1 MKESKKPLLEK
12 YILIDNYTDYVYG
25 RVNKED
31 TLDELRSTGEFEKMI
46 RKFSINEIKR
56 KIKGCLDISR
66 TGKLAQIH
74 PSLIQILDR
83 YDSNKNWKETSLKAQ
98 YSKLEESI
106 NKAISQI
113 SPSNWYKVDKIDLT
127 NRSIRIT
134 VENDWRHFEI
144 HYYYRDNRIG
154 DCTIDIPSN
163 VLYFYHETDNADQ
176 STLELT
182 SFSTKQNKSVMQV
195 MSGVLYLY
203 NNKYILEEICQAL
216 HIYEMEK
223 ERIEAIYEDK
233 NDEITTDGTA
243 ILEAAARQAYND
255 GKLSV

>member
-12 YILIDNYTDYVYG
+12 YILIDNYSDYVYG
-25 RVNKED
+25 HLRKED
-31 TLDELRSTGEFEKMI
+31 TLDELYSTGEFEKML
-46 RKFSINEIKR
+46 RKYSIADIKR
-56 KIKGCLDISR
+56 KLKGCLDISR
-66 TGKLAQIH
+66 TSELAQRH
-74 PSLIQILDR
+74 PSLLNILDR
-83 YDSNKNWKETSLKAQ
+83 FSNNKEWKETSLKAQ
-98 YSKLEESI
+98 YDILADKI

-134 VENDWRHFEI
+134 VENDWRNFEI

-176 STLELT
+176 STRELT

-203 NNKYILEEICQAL
+203 NNEHILEEICQAL

-223 ERIEAIYEDK
+223 ERIEAIYEGK
-233 NDEITTDGTA
+233 NDEITNDGTA